1 MTVPV
6 PEQPPTVAGADTAAP
21 TVEEMAEQLADAK
34 IRSTLGDWEK
44 QLNETMARAADS
56 FAQQQA
62 TLQAQIAVLQGQ
74 LAAVR
79 QQAGPPE
86 AVVLSA
92 SLAQRVKSIAN
103 ANPDIRPLHFEGVV
117 QQAERLDE
125 AVKAAASGDASTAEA
140 ERLAN
145 AVITWF
151 TRSHPRV
158 SSKPLEQVHAVLDE
172 AERILEA
179 LPELSPDAQAIAAA
193 V

>member
-1 MTVPV
+1 MST
-6 PEQPPTVAGADTAAP
+6 PEQPDTTVAGAETAGP
-21 TVEEMAEQLADAK
+21 TVEQMAEQLADAK
-34 IRSTLGDWEK
+34 LRSTLGDWEK
-44 QLNETMARAADS
+44 QLADTMAKASDA

-62 TLQAQIAVLQGQ
+62 TLKAQIAVLQGQ

-92 SLAQRVKSIAN
+92 SLAQRVKSIAS
-103 ANPDIRPLHFEGVV
+103 ANPDISPVHFVGVV

-125 AVKAAASGDASTAEA
+125 AVKAAASGDGPTAEA

-145 AVITWF
+145 AVLTWF

-158 SSKPLEQVHAVLDE
+158 SSKPLEMMHAALDE

-179 LPELSPDAQAIAAA
+179 LPELAPAAEAITAA